1 MGLRPDRV
9 AKGSGRS
16 PNLRVNKI
24 MPQRR
29 EMTPAQYAALEP
41 DKVLRV
47 MQIIAGA
54 LIAGVVMF
62 GGVACILVF
71 GRWLAVPGPAL
82 NLGNAIQLDL
92 GAVGAALLVVMSF
105 VVPKLISAAGV
116 KSIARL
122 AQDGTATGPKELF
135 GRLLAV
141 AQAKMII
148 AMALV
153 EAAAFFNLFVFINTK
168 LLIPLAVVGA
178 LLLVMAIHFPTKL
191 KLARWLEDQQRLLS

>member
-1 MGLRPDRV
+1 
-9 AKGSGRS
+9 
-16 PNLRVNKI
+16 
-24 MPQRR
+24 MPQQR
-29 EMTPAQYAALEP
+29 EMTPEQYAAMEP
-41 DKVLRV
+41 DKVLRM

-71 GRWLAVPGPAL
+71 SRGLAAPGPAP

-116 KSIARL
+116 KSLARL

-141 AQAKMII
+141 AQTKMII

-153 EAAAFFNLFVFINTK
+153 EGAAFFNLILFINTK

-178 LLLVMAIHFPTKL
+178 LLAVMAFHFPTKI
-191 KLARWLEDQQRLLS
+191 KLARWLEEQQQNLGV